1 MVSFYSSARLLVD
14 HMWLGVAAAALFV
27 AGLAT
32 AGPVVRHDYRALM
45 AFPLWLV
52 KRVMRIIGP
61 GMHAVRIFLVIFL
74 FNSVAIYLYMASGV
88 LIVLPAAMA
97 FLTGLNIGVVVLK
110 GRESALAAV
119 VEAPRDPSVPPPAP
133 AGIPR
138 WVDFCGM
145 AVLALEL
152 PSFWISVGL
161 GIGMARKLSAAGQY
175 TLGNV
180 NSLLAER
187 THAYWMIILPALF
200 LSALA
205 ETAAIR
211 GHARARG
218 EQRQSRDDPEA

>member
-14 HMWLGVAAAALFV
+14 HMWLGVAAALLFV

-52 KRVMRIIGP
+52 KRVMRFIGSE
-61 GMHAVRIFLVIFL
+61 MRALRVFLVIFL

-97 FLTGLNIGVVVLK
+97 FLTGLNIGIVVLK
-110 GRESALAAV
+110 GREGALAAI
-119 VEAPRDPSVPPPAP
+119 EAPPDPAVAPRAP

-138 WVDFCGM
+138 WVDLCGLV
-145 AVLALEL
+145 VLALEL

-175 TLGNV
+175 TLGNMGA
-180 NSLLAER
+180 LLAER
-187 THAYWMIILPALF
+187 SHAYWMIILPAL
-200 LSALA
+200 LASAIA
-205 ETAAIR
+205 ETVAIR
-211 GHARARG
+211 GHARARSGGG
-218 EQRQSRDDPEA
+218 EP